1 MQMPYELSHSVKEKI
16 EREAVKYPSR
26 QAAVKSA
33 LRYAQQE
40 FGWVSED
47 VIKAVAAILELQP
60 IQVFEVATFY
70 DMFYTTPVGRHQIR
84 VCTNVSCMLRGA
96 DGVLGYLK
104 NKLGVDI
111 GGTTEDGRI
120 SLFEAECL
128 GACGGAPMLVCG
140 DRYFEN
146 LSNDRVDEMLAKLD

>member
-1 MQMPYELSHSVKEKI
+1 MSYKLSDSVKERI
-16 EREAVKYPSR
+16 EREAAKYPSR
-26 QAAVKSA
+26 RAAVKSA

-47 VIKAVAAILELQP
+47 VIRAVAEILELQP
-60 IQVFEVATFY
+60 IQVLEVATFY
-70 DMFYTTPVGRHQIR
+70 DMFYTAPVGRHQIR
-84 VCTNVSCMLRGA
+84 VCTNVSCKLRGA
-96 DGVLGYLK
+96 DSVLEHLE
-104 NKLGVDI
+104 NKLGVAI

-140 DRYFEN
+140 DQYFEN
-146 LSNDRVDEMLAKLD
+146 LSIDEVDEMLTKLD

>member
-1 MQMPYELSHSVKEKI
+1 MSYKLSDSVKERI
-16 EREAVKYPSR
+16 EREAAKYPSR
-26 QAAVKSA
+26 RAAVKSA

-47 VIKAVAAILELQP
+47 VIRAVAEILELQP
-60 IQVFEVATFY
+60 IQVLEVATFY
-70 DMFYTTPVGRHQIR
+70 DMFYTAPVGRHQIR

-96 DGVLGYLK
+96 DSVLEHLK
-104 NKLGVDI
+104 NKLGVGI

-140 DRYFEN
+140 DQYFEN
-146 LSNDRVDEMLAKLD
+146 LSIDEVDEMLTKLD

>member
-1 MQMPYELSHSVKEKI
+1 MSYKLSDSVKERI
-16 EREAVKYPSR
+16 EREAAKYPSR
-26 QAAVKSA
+26 RAAVKSA

-47 VIKAVAAILELQP
+47 VIRAVAEILELQP
-60 IQVFEVATFY
+60 IQELEVATFY
-70 DMFYTTPVGRHQIR
+70 DMFYTAPVGRHQIR

-96 DGVLGYLK
+96 DSVLEHLK
-104 NKLGVDI
+104 NKLGVGI

-140 DRYFEN
+140 DQYFEN
-146 LSNDRVDEMLAKLD
+146 LSIDEVDEMLTKLD

>member
-1 MQMPYELSHSVKEKI
+1 MPYELSDSVKEKI

>member
-1 MQMPYELSHSVKEKI
+1 MPYKLSDSVKEKI
-16 EREAVKYPSR
+16 EREVTKYPSR
-26 QAAVKSA
+26 RAAVKSA

-47 VIKAVAAILELQP
+47 VIIAVAEVLGLQP
-60 IQVFEVATFY
+60 IQVLEVATFY

-96 DGVLGYLK
+96 DSVLGHLK
-104 NKLGVDI
+104 RKLGVDI
-111 GGTTEDGRI
+111 GETTEDGRI

-128 GACGGAPMLVCG
+128 GACGGAPMLTCG

-146 LSNDRVDEMLAKLD
+146 LSIDQVDEMLTKLD